1 MSIAVPNDIFV
12 EIAIKGLG
20 WKPIIELP
28 RLWGDEGVEETK
40 EDDKT
45 QIKIEKSEFLKMAKE
60 GVEIAKISNPSG
72 SACNICSRNT
82 LYLLTRDSV
91 LFPYEGS
98 EYHIPEKN
106 YEKVYIK
113 GLTTNDGRAK
123 KIKEDFEKPTV
134 PYSQR
139 FDLIEKQEEETWQDF
154 LARIQDEANNGCII
168 IGAMVDSHNNS
179 GHIMVVVPGE
189 MIDTENENK
198 WGDSFKKRNITKVPI
213 VVECG
218 QGVRNFAAP
227 LCKNVDARGAIE
239 RLKWYKYKLAK

>member
-1 MSIAVPNDIFV
+1 M

-28 RLWGDEGVEETK
+28 KLWGDEGVEETK

-72 SACNICSRNT
+72 S
-82 LYLLTRDSV
+82 
-91 LFPYEGS
+91 
-98 EYHIPEKN
+98 
-106 YEKVYIK
+106 
-113 GLTTNDGRAK
+113 
-123 KIKEDFEKPTV
+123 
-134 PYSQR
+134 
-139 FDLIEKQEEETWQDF
+139 
-154 LARIQDEANNGCII
+154 I

-218 QGVRNFAAP
+218 QGVRNFVAP